1 MADIGQIATNI
12 YDSEF
17 DDEPTQLKR
26 EFKIQSISG
35 WLESNLGQFNN
46 LTYSSFATTGNF
58 KLEEE
63 NILSHLYL
71 KDYYTRQA
79 RVVLNM
85 GATGTMDWT
94 RLTEGDT
101 TIVRSNKVDL
111 ARTYRG
117 LAKDAGESL
126 EKLIFSYNSYQAM
139 PRQTAGFDGG
149 FVSGSGYWRYPF
161 YPY

>member
-26 EFKIQSISG
+26 EFKIQGISG

-63 NILSHLYL
+63 NILSNLYL

-149 FVSGSGYWRYPF
+149 FVTGSGYWRYPF

>member
-26 EFKIQSISG
+26 EFKIQGISG

-46 LTYSSFATTGNF
+46 LTYSSFGTTGNF

-126 EKLIFSYNSYQAM
+126 EKLIYSYNSYQAM

-149 FVSGSGYWRYPF
+149 FISGSGYWRYPF